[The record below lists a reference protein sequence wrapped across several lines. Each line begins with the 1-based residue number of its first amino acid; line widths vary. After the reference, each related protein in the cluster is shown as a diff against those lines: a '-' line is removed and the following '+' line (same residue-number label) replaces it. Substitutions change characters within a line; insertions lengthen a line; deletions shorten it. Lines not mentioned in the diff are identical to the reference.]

1 LYRHSYRH
9 RYGCHFVRD
18 LICLLILL
26 L

>member
-9 RYGCHFVRD
+9 RYGCYFVRD